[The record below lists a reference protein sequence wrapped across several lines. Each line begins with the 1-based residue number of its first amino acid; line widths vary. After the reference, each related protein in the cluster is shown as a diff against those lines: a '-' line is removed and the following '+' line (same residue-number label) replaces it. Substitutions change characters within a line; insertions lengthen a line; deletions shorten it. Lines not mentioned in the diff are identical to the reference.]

1 MTRPFLILTG
11 LSGSGKSAAMRAFE
25 DMGYYC
31 VDNLPV
37 VLIPV
42 FADLCARSRDEL
54 PHVALVLDVRERR
67 FLEDFPQTLANIR
80 KSHSVCLLFFEA
92 SDQVLTRRFGETR
105 RPHPMADGSRGLTDS
120 IRFEREALAHIR
132 TMADR
137 IINTTAFSVHDLKAH
152 IKDNYQDEDHPST
165 MLVLLQSF
173 GYKYGVPP
181 DMDLIFDVRFIS
193 NPFFVDGLKGLTGRD
208 EAVVRFLEEQGE
220 YKIFL
225 QKTLDLL
232 RFLLPLYIREG
243 KSYLRVGIGCT
254 GGKHRSVAVTEH
266 FSRSLADDATRMQV
280 QHRDMERE

>member
-1 MTRPFLILTG
+1 MILTG

-54 PHVALVLDVRERR
+54 PLVALVVDVRERR
-67 FLEDFPQTLANIR
+67 FLEDFPHALANIR
-80 KSHSVCLLFFEA
+80 KSLPVCLLFFEA
-92 SDQVLTRRFGETR
+92 EDRVLTRRFGETR
-105 RPHPMADGSRGLTDS
+105 RPHPMADGKRGLADS
-120 IRFEREALAHIR
+120 ISYERKALAHIR

-137 IINTTAFSVHDLKAH
+137 IIDTTAFSVHDLKTH
-152 IKDNYQDEDHPST
+152 ILDNFQDEAHPSS

-181 DMDLIFDVRFIS
+181 DMDLMFDVRFIS
-193 NPFFVDGLKGLTGRD
+193 NPYFVAGLKNLTGLD
-208 EAVVRFLEEQGE
+208 EAVVKFLEEQAE
-220 YKIFL
+220 YKVFL
-225 QKTLDLL
+225 EKTLDLL

-266 FSRSLADDATRMQV
+266 FSRMLAAAGTRLQV